1 MKAAST
7 DVTRGAEYH
16 PARRG
21 DGAEIVTLDLALAL
35 RIDAVLGR
43 PATAPHLKQ
52 LDRRGFIAEVGRSGD
67 AVADPRSL
75 HRRFWFEDEG
85 GTVGDVFRPGVDAV
99 ALHTSWT
106 PDWYRELS
114 REEVLANGCLRSRS
128 LAHLLSR

>member
-43 PATAPHLKQ
+43 PAMAPHLKQ
-52 LDRRGFIAEVGRSGD
+52 LDRRGVHRRGRKERRRRGRSP
-67 AVADPRSL
+67 VALSPL
-75 HRRFWFEDEG
+75 WFEDEG

-114 REEVLANGCLRSRS
+114 REEVLANGCLLTRSP
-128 LAHLLSR
+128 AHLLSR